1 MSSTIK
7 KELRR
12 DKTDKEGKAPIRI
25 IYQISGQRVYFS
37 TGQKVKPEHW
47 DNETQQAIYLK
58 KGDLLA
64 SEAKEVNDNL
74 GDLIRKI
81 ERIEK
86 KFELDGVV
94 YSPDMVKE
102 AFTEKQK
109 PKTKRDASSKELHSF
124 IEKYLQENKHIRVPG
139 SLSVYRQL
147 GRHLAAYE
155 KKHKTTVSFE
165 SIDTNFFKSFQNF
178 LVGLT
183 IKRKDGTVARRL
195 NNVTIA
201 KQLST
206 LKTFL
211 SYARQSGIAIN
222 DSYKNFTVKR
232 ENDLEV
238 IALTQDEFNTL
249 WKMDLSGNKRLD
261 QVRDCFIFSCVSGF
275 RYSDLAVLRWEHI
288 KHDNIEITQV
298 KTGHK
303 IVVPVNV
310 YSQNILEKYKDQ
322 PRPLPII
329 SNQKSN
335 LYLAELCKLAGLDE
349 PVSIIRKYG
358 AERVETIYKKY
369 ELIRM
374 HCGRKTFATLSLKKG
389 MTAEQ
394 VMKIGGWKDYRSFA
408 RYVNL
413 TRQDSQE
420 AMIAVWG
427 APKSNLKAV

>member
-1 MSSTIK
+1 MSTIK
-7 KELRR
+7 LELRQ
-12 DKTDKEGKAPIRI
+12 DKTDRAGKAPIRL

-37 TGQKVKPEHW
+37 TDQKIRPENW
-47 DNETQQAIYLK
+47 DNENQQAIYLK
-58 KGDLLA
+58 RCELMAGEVKEINDDLA
-64 SEAKEVNDNL
+64 E
-74 GDLIRKI
+74 LIRKI
-81 ERIEK
+81 ERAEK
-86 KFELDGVV
+86 KFELDGIV
-94 YSPDMVKE
+94 YSPAMVKE
-102 AFTEKQK
+102 AIAEGCK
-109 PKTKRDASSKELHSF
+109 PKTKRDASSKEVFSF
-124 IEKYLQENKHIRVPG
+124 IEKYLQENRHIRVPG

-147 GRHLAAYE
+147 GRHLEAYE
-155 KKHKTTVSFE
+155 KRYKTKVSFE
-165 SIDTNFFKSFQNF
+165 TIDTNFFKSFQNF
-178 LVGLT
+178 LVSLT
-183 IKRKDGTVARRL
+183 ITRKDGTVSKRL

-211 SYARQSGIAIN
+211 SYARQSGISVN
-222 DSYKNFTVKR
+222 DGYKNFTVKR

-238 IALTQDEFNTL
+238 IALTEDEFLTL
-249 WKMDLSGNKRLD
+249 WNLDLSKNKRLEH
-261 QVRDCFIFSCVSGF
+261 VRDCFIFSCATGL
-275 RYSDLAVLRWEHI
+275 RYSDLAALRWEHI

-310 YSQNILEKYKDQ
+310 YSQAILNKYKEQ

-335 LYLAELCKLAGLDE
+335 LYLAEICKMAGIDE

-369 ELIRM
+369 ELVRM